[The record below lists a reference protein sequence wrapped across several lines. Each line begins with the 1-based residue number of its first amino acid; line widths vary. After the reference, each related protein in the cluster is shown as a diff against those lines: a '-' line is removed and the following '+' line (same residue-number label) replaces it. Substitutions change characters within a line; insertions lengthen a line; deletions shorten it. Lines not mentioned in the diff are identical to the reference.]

1 MEEPDEAKRL
11 LEVEHFK
18 LHEKRDK
25 LDQAQHSS
33 DQDFEKKQREIEVN
47 RKGRLSFATCK
58 TK

>member
-1 MEEPDEAKRL
+1 MEELDEAKQL

-33 DQDFEKKQREIEVN
+33 DRDFEKKQREIEVN
-47 RKGRLSFATCK
+47 RK
-58 TK
+58 